1 MNQNHKPMPLTPAD
15 CDLRDFAFQPVEV
28 RRLLTSETWIMGTGD
43 ERSAAI
49 TLWLECWHQVP
60 AASVPNNDRMLAHLS
75 QAGAKWGK
83 VKVHALRGWVDGG
96 DGRLYHPVVA
106 EKALAAWIEK
116 LMTSISGAV
125 GNAKRWS
132 IEVDTSDQEAKLGD
146 AIQRLRAI
154 APQSPV
160 LKKRQVVSIAPRS
173 KTDRPPMPKS
183 SPPDSG
189 SDRKGEGEGDI
200 NSVAN
205 ATDGGAVD
213 RPPATFPP
221 LPEPQAPQHE
231 PPPPYQPSQQHEPPP
246 PYQPSQQY
254 EPPPPY
260 QPSQQYEPP
269 PPQADDMTKAELWS
283 AGKSLLEQG
292 GLPRAQ
298 CGSFVG
304 KLVKDYGDAVVG
316 EAVRSA
322 VNAQPADPV
331 EYLKA
336 CCQRA
341 AGQRQPVNKQVALEQ
356 RNRAVA
362 DAWLAQ
368 QGAQA

>member
-1 MNQNHKPMPLTPAD
+1 MTAPLTPAD
-15 CDLRDFAFQPVEV
+15 CDLRDFAFQPIDV

-83 VKVHALRGWVDGG
+83 VKKHALRGWVDGG

-116 LMTSISGAV
+116 LLTSISGAA
-125 GNAKRWS
+125 GNAKRWA
-132 IEVDTSDQEAKLGD
+132 IEVDTRDQEAKLQD

-160 LKKRQVVSIAPRS
+160 LKKKQVVSIASPS
-173 KTDRPPMPKS
+173 KSDRPPIKKS
-183 SPPDSG
+183 SPPDSS
-189 SDRKGEGEGDI
+189 SDRKREGEGERDI
-200 NSVAN
+200 YSVAN
-205 ATDGGAVD
+205 ATGGQAASQ
-213 RPPATFPP
+213 PEPAFPP
-221 LPEPQAPQHE
+221 LPEGLSAAPVQA
-231 PPPPYQPSQQHEPPP
+231 
-246 PYQPSQQY
+246 
-254 EPPPPY
+254 
-260 QPSQQYEPP
+260 
-269 PPQADDMTKAELWS
+269 AGDMTRAELWS

-304 KLVKDYGDAVVG
+304 KLVKDYGETVVVD
-316 EAVRSA
+316 AVRSA
-322 VNAQPADPV
+322 VTAQPADPI

-336 CCQRA
+336 CCQRS
-341 AGQRQPVNKQVALEQ
+341 AGQRQPVNKQIALEK

-362 DAWLAQ
+362 DEWLAQ
-368 QGAQA
+368 QGAAA

>member
-1 MNQNHKPMPLTPAD
+1 MNQNQNQKPMPLTPVD
-15 CDLRDFAFQPVEV
+15 CDLRDFAFQPVDV

-75 QAGAKWGK
+75 QAGTKWEK
-83 VKVHALRGWVDGG
+83 VKAHALRGWVDGG

-116 LMTSISGAV
+116 LMNSISGAA
-125 GNAKRWS
+125 GNAKRWG
-132 IEVDTSDQEAKLGD
+132 IEVDNSDQEAKLRD

-160 LKKRQVVSIAPRS
+160 LKKKQVVSIAPRS
-173 KTDRPPMPKS
+173 KNHRPPIAPR

-189 SDRKGEGEGDI
+189 GDRKGEGEGYI
-200 NSVAN
+200 YSVAK
-205 ATDGGAVD
+205 ATDGGAVSQ
-213 RPPATFPP
+213 PEKAFLP
-221 LPEPQAPQHE
+221 LPEDPPAAPVV
-231 PPPPYQPSQQHEPPP
+231 
-246 PYQPSQQY
+246 
-254 EPPPPY
+254 
-260 QPSQQYEPP
+260 
-269 PPQADDMTKAELWS
+269 AAGDMTRAELWS
-283 AGKSLLEQG
+283 AGKSLLELG
-292 GLPRAQ
+292 GLPKAQ

-304 KLVKDYGDAVVG
+304 KLVKDYGEAVVVDAVRC
-316 EAVRSA
+316 AV
-322 VNAQPADPV
+322 VAQPAEPV

-336 CCQRA
+336 CCQRS
-341 AGQRQPVNKQVALEQ
+341 AGQRQPVNKQIALEQ

-362 DAWLAQ
+362 DEWVAQ
-368 QGAQA
+368 QGAAA